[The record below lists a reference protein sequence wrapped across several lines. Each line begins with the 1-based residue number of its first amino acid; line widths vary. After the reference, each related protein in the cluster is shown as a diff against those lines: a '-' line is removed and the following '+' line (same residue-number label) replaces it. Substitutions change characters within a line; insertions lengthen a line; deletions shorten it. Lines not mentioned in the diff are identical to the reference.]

1 MTSIEIKSVEIA
13 DDKQTDDDSVKK
25 FEKASITQTPNPKQP
40 KKDTEDKV
48 SPTNSDLS
56 SSSGHSSQSSDQTT
70 STITSEDSLTKESSD
85 DKTTKGASQNP
96 SIASVYDKI
105 LSPSTA
111 SNNNSNNKK
120 FQPCTSISQPY
131 LFSPHPIRPPN
142 AASRLERIVKREQ
155 PIPMRYDCIPCINGN
170 VILKPCDHRMC
181 EPCVHKLR
189 TNTVKSSFKTFSEC
203 AYCKKIAGTNFN
215 DNNISS
221 NNNPAT
227 VKLPLQLQQSQQSNQ
242 QLQNYQLNEL
252 TKLAIPYNWPVV
264 RLSNIPWDVSSKDI
278 KTFFSAFNLPD
289 ASNYSQTFIELVNKN
304 EAKRAVETRNL
315 KPLKGRIITCME
327 STQGDLM
334 KAIFPKWKGEFS
346 GSNAIVTQTVL
357 QSNPTIPH
365 VPFITREEMNSLLVV
380 CRNYKLHFSRKCAE
394 RPFEN
399 IISVLVKFPFHQGE
413 LYTTLQR
420 DLLFEML
427 KLAIESLKIHL
438 SKEYHRIDD
447 TLMERMMRAG
457 ILTPV
462 FTERQKLMVLHVSG
476 LSLPEDLQGCMPPFK
491 KEDELDHSPMPS
503 SMQNPLAFS
512 THRPLNPSPQ
522 HYFKLSPYPF
532 KQAQYPTSFVS
543 PIQPQKPSLKPTQYP
558 LQPSPHLLPPSV
570 TAVHHR
576 SFGAFN
582 ECDPP
587 TNEQRNIESESSIT
601 RRIKKIFEENRER
614 NMPNLRYFDQG
625 NNPFFVDN
633 SKKNND

>member
-1 MTSIEIKSVEIA
+1 
-13 DDKQTDDDSVKK
+13 
-25 FEKASITQTPNPKQP
+25 
-40 KKDTEDKV
+40 
-48 SPTNSDLS
+48 
-56 SSSGHSSQSSDQTT
+56 
-70 STITSEDSLTKESSD
+70 
-85 DKTTKGASQNP
+85 
-96 SIASVYDKI
+96 
-105 LSPSTA
+105 
-111 SNNNSNNKK
+111 
-120 FQPCTSISQPY
+120 
-131 LFSPHPIRPPN
+131 
-142 AASRLERIVKREQ
+142 
-155 PIPMRYDCIPCINGN
+155 
-170 VILKPCDHRMC
+170 
-181 EPCVHKLR
+181 
-189 TNTVKSSFKTFSEC
+189 
-203 AYCKKIAGTNFN
+203 
-215 DNNISS
+215 
-221 NNNPAT
+221 
-227 VKLPLQLQQSQQSNQ
+227 
-242 QLQNYQLNEL
+242 
-252 TKLAIPYNWPVV
+252 
-264 RLSNIPWDVSSKDI
+264 
-278 KTFFSAFNLPD
+278 
-289 ASNYSQTFIELVNKN
+289 
-304 EAKRAVETRNL
+304 
-315 KPLKGRIITCME
+315 ME

-365 VPFITREEMNSLLVV
+365 VPFITREEMNSLLKSFF
-380 CRNYKLHFSRKCAE
+380 KLHFSRKCAE

-512 THRPLNPSPQ
+512 THRPLNPSSQ
-522 HYFKLSPYPF
+522 HYFKLSPYPL

-558 LQPSPHLLPPSV
+558 LQPSPHHLPPSV

-576 SFGAFN
+576 SFDAFN

-587 TNEQRNIESESSIT
+587 TNEQRNIESESFIT
-601 RRIKKIFEENRER
+601 RRIKKIFEENREI

-625 NNPFFVDN
+625 NNNPFFVDN

>member
-40 KKDTEDKV
+40 KKNTEDKV
-48 SPTNSDLS
+48 SPTNSDIS

-70 STITSEDSLTKESSD
+70 STITSEDSLESSD

-105 LSPSTA
+105 FSPSTA

-170 VILKPCDHRMC
+170 VILKPCDH
-181 EPCVHKLR
+181 
-189 TNTVKSSFKTFSEC
+189 
-203 AYCKKIAGTNFN
+203 
-215 DNNISS
+215 SS

-289 ASNYSQTFIELVNKN
+289 ASTGKTYSEAFIELVNKN

-365 VPFITREEMNSLLVV
+365 VPFITREEMNSLLKSFF
-380 CRNYKLHFSRKCAE
+380 KLHFSRKCAE

-512 THRPLNPSPQ
+512 THRPLNPSSQ
-522 HYFKLSPYPF
+522 HYFKLSPYPL

-558 LQPSPHLLPPSV
+558 LQPSPHHLPPSV

-576 SFGAFN
+576 SFDAFN

-587 TNEQRNIESESSIT
+587 TNEQRNIESE
-601 RRIKKIFEENRER
+601 RRIKKIFEENREI

-625 NNPFFVDN
+625 NNNPFFVDN